1 MRAGDMREHNT
12 VAVLRAVVHARGGI
26 SRAEI
31 STALGLTRSTV
42 SAIVD
47 ALLGAGL
54 LTAGT
59 PIAGGTGRPRVPLR
73 PADVVAGLGAEIS
86 ADRVRVVARSVSGH
100 RLACRD
106 AFADTPALPPAQVVA
121 LLADTVDAVR
131 AELPRQTDVVGLTV
145 SVPGRIGRDGRTVVS
160 APNLGWTD
168 VPLADL
174 LGAHERLA
182 ALSPVL
188 ANDSDLAARFEA
200 ISRPGESFV
209 LIHGETGIGGAIVV
223 DGRILRGETG
233 WAGEIGHINIVPD
246 GAPCGCGRRGCLEAY
261 AGFHTLRRAL
271 DLPEGT
277 HLDDLARALAS
288 PDART
293 RELVAEVGEHL
304 GAVIA
309 AVLNV
314 LDLSTVVLSG
324 YFRAL
329 APQLAPSVRAV
340 LRERAL
346 RPEAELVQSA
356 GDGRQE
362 ADGAAR
368 EALEPFWRDVTG
380 WIAARG

>member
-42 SAIVD
+42 STIVD
-47 ALLGAGL
+47 DLLGAGL
-54 LTAGT
+54 LVEGA
-59 PIAGGTGRPRVPLR
+59 PLAGGTGRPRVPLR

-86 ADRVRVVARSVSGH
+86 ADRVRVVARSVSGQ
-100 RLACRD
+100 RLASRD
-106 AFADTPALPPAQVVA
+106 AFADASSLPPAQVVA

-131 AELPRQTDVVGLTV
+131 AELPRQTDAVGLTV

-174 LGAHERLA
+174 LGSHAQLA

-246 GAPCGCGRRGCLEAY
+246 GTPCGCGRRGCLEAY

-288 PDART
+288 PDAHT
-293 RELVAEVGEHL
+293 RALVAEVGEHL